1 MSKLGIALTALNGLF
16 FAGSLGL
23 SPIAPPAFAQFLA
36 TSFNISQRND
46 VSFASVAVARPNE
59 PGKNMAFDIVPGEGA
74 ISNSDS
80 GYAWQD
86 ICNIDPIRHPG
97 SPIFCARS
105 GIKDGWAE
113 FGSKN
118 YDGAGVRNVRII
130 MGNTVGA
137 ELSIDPSNNDPVL
150 TIKGRIK
157 ARGYDIVR

>member
-46 VSFASVAVARPNE
+46 VSFASIAVARPNE

-86 ICNIDPIRHPG
+86 ISNIDPIRHPG
-97 SPIFCARS
+97 SPNFCARS
-105 GIKDGWAE
+105 GMKDGWAE
-113 FGSKN
+113 FGS
-118 YDGAGVRNVRII
+118 
-130 MGNTVGA
+130 
-137 ELSIDPSNNDPVL
+137 
-150 TIKGRIK
+150 
-157 ARGYDIVR
+157 